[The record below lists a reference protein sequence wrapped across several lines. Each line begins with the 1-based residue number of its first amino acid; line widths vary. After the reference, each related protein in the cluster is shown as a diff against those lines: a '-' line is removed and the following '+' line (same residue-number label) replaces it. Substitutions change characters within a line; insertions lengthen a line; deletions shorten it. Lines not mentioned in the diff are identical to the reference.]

1 MGWFSEWNR
10 RKTLFL
16 FLIMAALMLAA
27 ITVGGRVLAD
37 EAMVTDFSRKNLFN
51 IPLGQTGWGAIC
63 L

>member
-27 ITVGGRVLAD
+27 ITVG
-37 EAMVTDFSRKNLFN
+37 
-51 IPLGQTGWGAIC
+51 
-63 L
+63 